1 MARRDVKEEKFLE
14 VLRPANL
21 VYTIVSNKRPLLKQ
35 VSAAEAILWTTQM
48 NHNLCTHIYTP
59 SPHTHTHIV
68 ATVTW
73 MEVGGVKTAMA

>member
-35 VSAAEAILWTTQM
+35 VSAAEAIL
-48 NHNLCTHIYTP
+48 
-59 SPHTHTHIV
+59 
-68 ATVTW
+68 
-73 MEVGGVKTAMA
+73 